1 MSMIAEHSV
10 WPPKPMD
17 RVYKHVD
24 LLHAWWTGDLE
35 KLDRYSGSAGQPAMS
50 RWQYNGGVGG
60 MVARGIFGAPP
71 RAGQKTRR
79 LHVPIAADV
88 SRAMA
93 SVMAGD
99 PPRFSIGEGGANEAA
114 FARLDKLVNTARFH
128 SGLLGA
134 EETAAAL
141 GGYYA
146 KVCWNT
152 DLHDSAWM
160 TFHDPDSA
168 LPEFT
173 YDMLSAVTF
182 WTELPSDGKGDVWRH
197 LERHS
202 PGRIEHALFCGS
214 DDNLGMRRPLPDHPA
229 TEDIMVDAES
239 GIETGTRLLTAGF
252 IPNVMPNPEWRR
264 DPVLKML
271 GRADITTQM
280 MDTMSALND
289 AYSSLARDI
298 RLAKARLVVDES
310 MLRTGRPGEGSFFDP
325 DHEAFTT
332 VKQNPGDESS
342 LIEAHQFAIRVEEH
356 EQAIN
361 LYTRQVIRS
370 AGLSPLTFGLK
381 DDAVGQ
387 MTATEV
393 GARERST
400 NATKAG
406 KALLRRDAFSRLVR
420 AMIEV
425 DAAVFGTGAQ
435 IGEQV
440 AVEYTPASSPSPEEL
455 ARTAQLLDQARAA
468 STETK
473 VRLYNPDW
481 DDDAV
486 AQEVDKILSET
497 GQGALMDPFDTP
509 ADQSFT
515 VASGGPLDLDSGGAD
530 MNEAADAA

>member
-1 MSMIAEHSV
+1 
-10 WPPKPMD
+10 
-17 RVYKHVD
+17 
-24 LLHAWWTGDLE
+24 
-35 KLDRYSGSAGQPAMS
+35 
-50 RWQYNGGVGG
+50 
-60 MVARGIFGAPP
+60 
-71 RAGQKTRR
+71 
-79 LHVPIAADV
+79 
-88 SRAMA
+88 
-93 SVMAGD
+93 
-99 PPRFSIGEGGANEAA
+99 
-114 FARLDKLVNTARFH
+114 
-128 SGLLGA
+128 
-134 EETAAAL
+134 
-141 GGYYA
+141 
-146 KVCWNT
+146 
-152 DLHDSAWM
+152 
-160 TFHDPDSA
+160 
-168 LPEFT
+168 
-173 YDMLSAVTF
+173 
-182 WTELPSDGKGDVWRH
+182 
-197 LERHS
+197 
-202 PGRIEHALFCGS
+202 
-214 DDNLGMRRPLPDHPA
+214 
-229 TEDIMVDAES
+229 
-239 GIETGTRLLTAGF
+239 
-252 IPNVMPNPEWRR
+252 
-264 DPVLKML
+264 
-271 GRADITTQM
+271 
-280 MDTMSALND
+280 
-289 AYSSLARDI
+289 
-298 RLAKARLVVDES
+298 

-342 LIEAHQFAIRVEEH
+342 LIEAHQFDIRVQEH

-486 AQEVDKILSET
+486 AAEVDKILSET

-509 ADQSFT
+509 ADASFT
-515 VASGGPLDLDSGGAD
+515 VASGGPLDADSGGAD
-530 MNEAADAA
+530 MNGVEDAA